1 MATKKKSTTPS
12 SEVTEQD
19 YVDLFER
26 ADKRISDL
34 LRKMLDKIGNGESS
48 ASVKY
53 LRKYKIQVRK
63 ILSDLKHDSAE
74 WADVAIP
81 MFYDSGVSAADGQL
95 GSAGY
100 SINMDFGRLHPRSI
114 TVLVEAMKARGE
126 DVLSVIGRRV
136 DDVYRAVQLDAAASS
151 VMGYETVRK
160 AARKLRS
167 DLLENGVTRFVD
179 RGGKSW
185 HMGTY
190 SEMAART
197 VTMEARMKGQFNE
210 FAAYDEDLVQ
220 VSSHPLSCP
229 KCEPFQGKILSISG
243 DTPGYTTV
251 AAAKAAGLWH
261 PNCRH
266 SAALWVPGISG

>member
-1 MATKKKSTTPS
+1 MATKKKNSDAS
-12 SEVTEQD
+12 EQD
-19 YVDLFER
+19 YVDIFEK

-34 LRKMLDKIGNGESS
+34 LRKMLDKIGSGGESAS
-48 ASVKY
+48 AKY

-63 ILSDLKHDSAE
+63 ILSDLKRDSAE

-81 MFYDSGVSAADGQL
+81 TFYDSGVSTADGQL
-95 GSAGY
+95 GKAGY
-100 SINMDFGRLHPRSI
+100 TINIDFGRLHPRSI

-151 VMGYETVRK
+151 VTGYETVRK
-160 AARKLRS
+160 AARKLRA

-210 FAAYDEDLVQ
+210 FAAYGEDLVE

-229 KCEPFQGKILSISG
+229 KCEPFQGRILSISG
-243 DTPGYTTV
+243 NTPGYTSV

-266 SAALWVPGISG
+266 SAALYVPGIS

>member
-1 MATKKKSTTPS
+1 MATKKKS

-34 LRKMLDKIGNGESS
+34 LRKMLDKIGNGSET

-63 ILSDLKHDSAE
+63 ILSDLKHDAAE
-74 WADVAIP
+74 WSDVAIP
-81 MFYDSGVSAADGQL
+81 TFYDSGVSTADRQL
-95 GSAGY
+95 GKAGY
-100 SINMDFGRLHPRSI
+100 TINIDFGRLHLRSV

-136 DDVYRAVQLDAAASS
+136 DDVYRAVQLDSAASS

-167 DLLENGVTRFVD
+167 DLLENGVTRFID

-210 FAAYDEDLVQ
+210 LIAYGEDLVE

-243 DTPGYTTV
+243 NTPGYTSV
-251 AAAKAAGLWH
+251 AAAKTAGLWH

-266 SAALWVPGISG
+266 TAALWVPGISG